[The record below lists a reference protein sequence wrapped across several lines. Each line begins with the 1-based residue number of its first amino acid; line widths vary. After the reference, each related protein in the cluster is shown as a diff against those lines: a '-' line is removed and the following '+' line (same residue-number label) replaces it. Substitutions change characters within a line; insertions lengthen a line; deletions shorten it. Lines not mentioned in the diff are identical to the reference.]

1 MLRGDH
7 ELNEIK
13 AGKLP
18 GLAGFRFATESEIVE
33 HFGCKPGYLGP
44 VGTARPVRVVADR
57 TVAHMADFV
66 CGANKEHFHIQGVNW
81 GRDLPEPEQVADL
94 RNVVAGDPSPDGKGT
109 LSIMR
114 GIEVGHVF
122 YLGKKYLRGP
132 QGHVPGRDRQARHA
146 GNGLLR
152 HRRDPHRGRRHRA
165 EPRRPRHHLAA
176 RHRPFEV
183 VICPV
188 GWGKSETVRDTAQKL
203 YESLLAR
210 GVDVILDDRD
220 ARPGVMFAEWELIGA
235 PLRVTVG
242 ERGLNDGV
250 VELQARR
257 ETEAVKIPVQ
267 SALEQVLAKLDTL

>member
-1 MLRGDH
+1 M
-7 ELNEIK
+7 
-13 AGKLP
+13 
-18 GLAGFRFATESEIVE
+18 
-33 HFGCKPGYLGP
+33 GCYG
-44 VGTARPVRVVADR
+44 
-57 TVAHMADFV
+57 
-66 CGANKEHFHIQGVNW
+66 IGV
-81 GRDLPEPEQVADL
+81 
-94 RNVVAGDPSPDGKGT
+94 T
-109 LSIMR
+109 
-114 GIEVGHVF
+114 
-122 YLGKKYLRGP
+122 
-132 QGHVPGRDRQARHA
+132 
-146 GNGLLR
+146 
-152 HRRDPHRGRRHRA
+152 HRGRRHRA

-188 GWGKSETVRDTAQKL
+188 GWGKVKRCVTPHRSSTN
-203 YESLLAR
+203 R